1 MNEFQEVIQKL
12 ILLFQELTSLESKM
26 LSAAREQQIAVLE
39 SHMIKEQA
47 SIMQLR
53 GLEKEKDRIQAEAG
67 YAGMSFH
74 EILEVLDEEEKTR
87 FLPLFD
93 EMSRTMQMFQE
104 VHEDLTVIMEVNLRQ
119 INKKIDNAKGQTYTE
134 GRADSAGLK
143 NMTNR
148 RV

>member
-1 MNEFQEVIQKL
+1 MNEFQEVLQKL

-26 LSAAREQQIAVLE
+26 LNAAREQQIAVLE

-47 SIMQLR
+47 FIMQLR

-74 EILEVLDEEEKTR
+74 EILEVLDGEEKAR

-93 EMSRTMQMFQE
+93 EMSRAMQMFQE
-104 VHEDLTVIMEVNLRQ
+104 VHEDLTVIMEVNLHQ
-119 INKKIDNAKGQTYTE
+119 INKKINDAEGQTYGE
-134 GRADSAGLK
+134 SRAGSAGLK

>member
-1 MNEFQEVIQKL
+1 MNEFQEVLQKL

-26 LSAAREQQIAVLE
+26 LNAAREQQIAVLE

-47 SIMQLR
+47 FIMQLR

-74 EILEVLDEEEKTR
+74 EILEVLDGEENAR

-119 INKKIDNAKGQTYTE
+119 INKKMSDAKGQTYGE
-134 GRADSAGLK
+134 SRAGSAGPK